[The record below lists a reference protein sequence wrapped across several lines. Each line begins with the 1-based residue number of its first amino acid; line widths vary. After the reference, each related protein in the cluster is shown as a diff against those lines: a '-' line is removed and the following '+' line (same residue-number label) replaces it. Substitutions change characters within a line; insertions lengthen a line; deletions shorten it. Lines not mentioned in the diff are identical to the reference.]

1 MNNKFVIGW
10 ITYTLLIIAICT
22 LISWPPKK
30 VSMVTETFQVEN
42 ANQLAKH
49 INSLFDKQ
57 WVGKAHPIDN
67 KTLLVKMPEE
77 YRRGV
82 SRLIKK
88 SKQEKN
94 DKMVELDFWI
104 VRATKEPIGLNKE
117 APFRERI
124 IGLLKKEDPNS
135 EFEILEHY
143 KGRALT
149 EHRLKM
155 EGWLAEISSHPRNHR
170 DSNKVNL
177 QIKVDS
183 QMGEVD
189 SHIQLEN
196 KKLTLFSQNAVHR
209 KKIQRIFEDK
219 SFSTNAETKKH
230 NRSENIYYVLRGNI
244 LQ

>member
-10 ITYTLLIIAICT
+10 ITYTLLIIAVCT
-22 LISWPPKK
+22 VISWPPKK
-30 VSMVTETFQVEN
+30 AAMITETFQVDN
-42 ANQLAKH
+42 ANQVAKH
-49 INSLFDKQ
+49 INGLFDKQ
-57 WVGKAHPIDN
+57 WVGKAQPIDD
-67 KTLLVKMPEE
+67 KTLLVRMPEE

-82 SRLIKK
+82 SRLLNK
-88 SKQEKN
+88 SKQLKN

-104 VRATKEPIGLNKE
+104 VRATKDPLGLNKDD
-117 APFRERI
+117 PFRERI
-124 IGLLKKEDPNS
+124 ISLLKKEEPNS

-149 EHRLKM
+149 EYPLKM
-155 EGWLAEISSHPRNHR
+155 EGWLADISSHPRSHQ
-170 DSNKVNL
+170 DTNKVNL

-183 QMGEVD
+183 RMGEVD

-219 SFSTNAETKKH
+219 SFNSKTEIKMSD
-230 NRSENIYYVLRGNI
+230 RSENIYYVLRGNI